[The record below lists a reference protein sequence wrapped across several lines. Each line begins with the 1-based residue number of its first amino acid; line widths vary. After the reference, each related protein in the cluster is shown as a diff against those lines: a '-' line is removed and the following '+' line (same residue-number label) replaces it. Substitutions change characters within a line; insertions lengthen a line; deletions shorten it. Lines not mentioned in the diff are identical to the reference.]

1 MSPRDPTAPFCST
14 ASGVSTDRPPPR
26 SIVRNIRGDGP
37 RVQERGANS
46 GDRKSIDANLP
57 EAGRRQGRRGREAG
71 KDKRCFQASTWG
83 GEDERQGIGVKGKGE
98 GRIVGEGVSPSV
110 SKEEMLGVG
119 EEDERLVVR
128 EEVI

>member
-1 MSPRDPTAPFCST
+1 MLP
-14 ASGVSTDRPPPR
+14 GVD
-26 SIVRNIRGDGP
+26 
-37 RVQERGANS
+37 
-46 GDRKSIDANLP
+46 L
-57 EAGRRQGRRGREAG
+57 
-71 KDKRCFQASTWG
+71 G

-128 EEVI
+128 EDVI